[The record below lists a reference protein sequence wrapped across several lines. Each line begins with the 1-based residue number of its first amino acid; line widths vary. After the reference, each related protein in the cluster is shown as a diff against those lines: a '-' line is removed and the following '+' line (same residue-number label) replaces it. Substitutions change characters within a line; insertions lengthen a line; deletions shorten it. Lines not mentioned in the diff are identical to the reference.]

1 MADPMS
7 SLYVLI
13 PTDPVSADI
22 EFPYVLSPDGRA
34 VAAHASATAAR
45 LPPATGA
52 AAEIVV
58 VIPAEALSW
67 HRVEL
72 PKGVGPGSS
81 RLRPVLEG
89 LLEDQLLDE
98 PEALHFALAPQ
109 PRPGEPVWV
118 AVCQRAW
125 LRAALNALE
134 GAGRPVSRIVPE
146 FAPDAPG
153 GLHAVGEPENARLW
167 ATSPQGVLML
177 PLAGGAQSL
186 LPNLPPEAPC
196 FAEPAIA
203 ALAEQLLQRPVVLQT
218 APQRWLQAAQSRWDI
233 GQFEFASTGRTRAVK
248 KLGTLASELL
258 HARQWRAARWGAAL
272 LVLANVV
279 GLNAWA
285 WKERSLLEAKEQAVR
300 NTLTTT
306 FPQVRLVVNPQVQM
320 ERELASLRQ
329 ATGATSERD
338 LEVMLSSLGRL
349 APDRTAGGLEFNG
362 NQLRVRGLGWTAREL
377 ATAQPDLR
385 RQGLSARLDGEVL
398 VLAPE
403 AMP

>member
-1 MADPMS
+1 MS

-13 PTDPVSADI
+13 PPDPARADSD
-22 EFPYVLSPDGRA
+22 FPYVLSPDGRA

-45 LPPATGA
+45 LPAATGA
-52 AAEIVV
+52 AAEVV
-58 VIPAEALSW
+58 VVLPAEALSW
-67 HRVEL
+67 HRVQL

-89 LLEDQLLDE
+89 LLEDHLLDE

-125 LRAALNALE
+125 LRAGLNALE
-134 GAGRPVSRIVPE
+134 AAGRPVSRVVPE
-146 FAPDAPG
+146 IAPEAPG
-153 GLHAVGEPENARLW
+153 GLHALGEPDEARLW
-167 ATSPQGVLML
+167 ATSPEGVLIL
-177 PLAGGAQSL
+177 PLAAGAQSL
-186 LPNLPPEAPC
+186 LPDLAPDAPC
-196 FAEPAIA
+196 FAEPAVA

-258 HARQWRAARWGAAL
+258 HARQWRAARWAAAL
-272 LVLANVV
+272 LVLANVI

-285 WKERSLLEAKEQAVR
+285 WKERSLLESKDQAIR
-300 NTLTTT
+300 STLTTT

-320 ERELASLRQ
+320 EREVATLRQ
-329 ATGATSERD
+329 ATGAVSERD

-349 APDRTAGGLEFNG
+349 APGRTVAGLDFNG
-362 NQLRVRGLGWTAREL
+362 NQLRVRGLGWTAPEL
-377 ATAQPDLR
+377 SAAQPELR
-385 RQGLSARLDGEVL
+385 RQGLAARLDGEVL